1 MTGKVIVEIILDDG
15 AFMPTQSYE
24 TDGGIDLRAMEDTT
38 IDMCDSEIIRTGVHL
53 MIPTGYV
60 GLIFARSG
68 MHINGAITTQGV
80 IDAGYT
86 GEVLVRLQAHDVAN
100 IEIEAGDRIAQ
111 VVIVEKPRVEL
122 VLRHVTNEGKRADNG
137 FGSTGR

>member
-1 MTGKVIVEIILDDG
+1 MEKLKVGVVLDDG

-24 TDGGIDLRAMEDTT
+24 TDGGIDLRAMEDA
-38 IDMCDSEIIRTGVHL
+38 ILPLQGSEVIGTGVHL
-53 MIPTGYV
+53 IIPMGYV
-60 GLIFARSG
+60 GLVFARSG
-68 MHINGAITTQGV
+68 MHVNEGLTTQGV

-86 GEVLVRLQAHDVAN
+86 GEILVRLHEHDVASKS
-100 IEIEAGDRIAQ
+100 IRRGDRIAQ

-122 VLRHVTNEGKRADNG
+122 VLRHVTHDGDRSDNG